1 KFADSFK
8 ANLSAIIKK
17 EKVNSVFKRTIG
29 SYTNLSE
36 GDLIL
41 FCRMLHLEDG
51 EGNYNIQ
58 KDDLRIE
65 IAQLIT
71 GSVDN
76 AQIESIVA
84 LVQERVMPDSDGT
97 ITREDILK
105 RFGISSER
113 DLFPAPAILEQ
124 EENIIVREQHS
135 KLTED
140 ISNSL
145 HPIIVHAP
153 GGVGKS
159 VFCQQ
164 LLDSISLDSV
174 GIIYDCFGAGRYRN
188 RSEPRHRHRD
198 ALVQIVNELAI
209 KGLCDPLL
217 VQDTSQDNDIVK
229 KFLFRIEA
237 VTKALKQ
244 TNDSAT
250 LFILIDAADNAE
262 MAAQEYNHPCFAN
275 ELLRENMP
283 DGCKLIMLCRTER
296 IYLLK
301 PNSKITQLELQAFSE
316 IESLMNLRK
325 WFPEAGENDGTE
337 FHRLTSGN
345 PRVRSNALSV

>member
-1 KFADSFK
+1 MPNDLVAYSRAGDVFHYRWAARRCLRLINPNYGLTRVYIEGSHEIAKAGEYVIDVSEYGTEDAGKKKIEYYQLKHTTVRGDEPFTISDLKDTLTGFAARYLQHKKENASDISAISFTVITNRKFADSFK

-198 ALVQIVNELAI
+198 ALV
-209 KGLCDPLL
+209 
-217 VQDTSQDNDIVK
+217 
-229 KFLFRIEA
+229 
-237 VTKALKQ
+237 
-244 TNDSAT
+244 
-250 LFILIDAADNAE
+250 
-262 MAAQEYNHPCFAN
+262 
-275 ELLRENMP
+275 
-283 DGCKLIMLCRTER
+283 
-296 IYLLK
+296 
-301 PNSKITQLELQAFSE
+301 
-316 IESLMNLRK
+316 
-325 WFPEAGENDGTE
+325 
-337 FHRLTSGN
+337 
-345 PRVRSNALSV
+345 